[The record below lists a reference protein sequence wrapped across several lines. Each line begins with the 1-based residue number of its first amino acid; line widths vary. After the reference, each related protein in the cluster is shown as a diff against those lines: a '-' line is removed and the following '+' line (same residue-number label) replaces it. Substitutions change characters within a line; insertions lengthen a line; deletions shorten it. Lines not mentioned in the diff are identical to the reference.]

1 MEEGDS
7 SLRWRGILHQ
17 TAQHVG
23 APGPALLF
31 SRRDSRARDGTQLR
45 ALG

>member
-1 MEEGDS
+1 MGEGDS
-7 SLRWRGILHQ
+7 SPQWRGILHQ

-23 APGPALLF
+23 APAPALLF